1 MAIRK
6 IATILKL
13 MRLRYRVQGK
23 THLADKY
30 GKVFGSS
37 NESKNLRRSTKDARR
52 VNKVSL

>member
-13 MRLRYRVQGK
+13 MRLRYKAQE
-23 THLADKY
+23 THLVDKY